1 LEKEEVVQGMS
12 DKVVEV
18 LTEILQ
24 EIKIL
29 NERVEKIETQ
39 AAMIRKGVESVD
51 NTLGDMEGN
60 ISSIDDTVSS
70 IDVNVSN
77 ISLESMNEI

>member
-1 LEKEEVVQGMS
+1 MS

-29 NERVEKIETQ
+29 NERVDRIEAH

-51 NTLGDMEGN
+51 NTLGDIEGN

>member
-1 LEKEEVVQGMS
+1 MQGMS

-29 NERVEKIETQ
+29 NERVDRIEAQ

-51 NTLGDMEGN
+51 NTLGDIEGN